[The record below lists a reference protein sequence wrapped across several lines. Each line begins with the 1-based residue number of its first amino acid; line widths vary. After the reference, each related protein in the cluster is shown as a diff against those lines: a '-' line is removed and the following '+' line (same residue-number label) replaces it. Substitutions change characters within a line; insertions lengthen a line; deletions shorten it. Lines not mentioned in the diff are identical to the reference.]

1 LQKISPKTIGLGI
14 GTLFVEADILMI
26 LRIILLFLIIL
37 PCSAAVSS
45 AQTGDTK
52 APQDTAETTK
62 STDPDPT
69 PTPLPRRQGNFIKN
83 ALGDQK
89 TILTSPARLKRT
101 DLKWVV
107 PFGVALTALMVTDR
121 KTSKWVARSGDLSG
135 LSHGASYAGGLYAT
149 AGFATGLYLIGGATN
164 DARLKKTGKLAFE
177 ALLGTGVVIGV
188 LKQTTRRMRPNAV
201 AGSGDFFGEG
211 GRSFPSGHSSNAWA
225 VATVIASEYKE
236 KKLVRYGAIAAAI
249 IISMSRYTGRAHFIS
264 EVVVGSAIGI
274 GIGRFVYNTHR

>member
-1 LQKISPKTIGLGI
+1 M
-14 GTLFVEADILMI
+14 LMI
-26 LRIILLFLIIL
+26 LRNILFFLIIL

-45 AQTGDTK
+45 AQT
-52 APQDTAETTK
+52 AETKETDATVK
-62 STDPDPT
+62 TTQSADPDPT
-69 PTPLPRRQGNFIKN
+69 PTPRRQGNFIKN

-101 DLKWVV
+101 ELKWAV
-107 PFGVALTALMVTDR
+107 PFGAVLAALMITDR
-121 KTSKWVARSGDLSG
+121 KTSAWVSRRGSFSDLS
-135 LSHGASYAGGLYAT
+135 HAISYGGSLYAT

-164 DARLKKTGKLAFE
+164 NARLKKTGKLAFE
-177 ALLGTGVVIGV
+177 ALLGTGVVIGS

-225 VATVIASEYKE
+225 VATVVASEYKDR
-236 KKLVRYGAIAAAI
+236 KLVRYGAIAAAI
-249 IISMSRYTGRAHFIS
+249 VISMSRYTGRAHFIS
-264 EVVVGSAIGI
+264 EVVVGSAIGF